1 LVKAIWNDTVLAESN
16 NCHIVEGNYYFP
28 PEDVKKEYLQS
39 SDTRSVCPW
48 KGETS
53 YYSLQVNEE
62 INDDAAWYYPDPKDA
77 ASQIKDHVA
86 FYGMKGI
93 EFRDE

>member
-53 YYSLQVNEE
+53 YYSLQTM
-62 INDDAAWYYPDPKDA
+62 PP
-77 ASQIKDHVA
+77 
-86 FYGMKGI
+86 GI
-93 EFRDE
+93 IRIQRMQRLRSRIMSPFTA